1 MVDPSLHEYAG
12 HEPPDFETC
21 RVVETHISRL
31 FFTPDRVYKLLKP
44 IRTGFLDHTDATR
57 RMAAI
62 DAELA
67 LNRRL
72 APDVYLGSADLCEGE
87 VVVDRLIIMKRLPDD
102 RRLSVL
108 ATQPGFD
115 EHLRTVARAVAAF
128 HAGLPPVT
136 ESVPLS
142 TADGLSGF
150 WRSSIDDMRPLV
162 GKLFESDEFDDVE
175 RLTHKYLD
183 HHATM
188 FEHRRSAGF
197 VRDGHGDLTA
207 GDIFMLDD
215 GPRIL
220 DCLAFDDTYRI
231 SDVLADVAF
240 LVMDV
245 ERLAGSEAARRLL
258 RWYCEFTGEH
268 HPSSLAHHYVAYRA
282 HVRAKVAALRWTQ
295 GDAASAAEARQYH
308 AQACDHLR
316 RAQVSLVLLGG
327 GPGTGKSTLAGA
339 LSGAMGWPVVDAD
352 SLRKDLRGIDHDDH
366 HVDLHPDLYSEATT
380 EQTYCGLIDHAAT
393 LLDAGE
399 SVVLDATWARADH
412 REQARRAAHQHGAR
426 LIELECHVDPAVAKA
441 RIDRRQ
447 RSGTDPS
454 DATPDL
460 VGARRDVWR
469 AALPVDTSDAVDSIC
484 DWVIAR
490 TLTR

>member
-1 MVDPSLHEYAG
+1 
-12 HEPPDFETC
+12 
-21 RVVETHISRL
+21 
-31 FFTPDRVYKLLKP
+31 
-44 IRTGFLDHTDATR
+44 
-57 RMAAI
+57 
-62 DAELA
+62 
-67 LNRRL
+67 
-72 APDVYLGSADLCEGE
+72 
-87 VVVDRLIIMKRLPDD
+87 
-102 RRLSVL
+102 
-108 ATQPGFD
+108 
-115 EHLRTVARAVAAF
+115 
-128 HAGLPPVT
+128 
-136 ESVPLS
+136 
-142 TADGLSGF
+142 
-150 WRSSIDDMRPLV
+150 
-162 GKLFESDEFDDVE
+162 
-175 RLTHKYLD
+175 
-183 HHATM
+183 M

-258 RWYCEFTGEH
+258 RWYCEFTNEH

-426 LIELECHVDPAVAKA
+426 LIELECHVDPAVARA

-454 DATPDL
+454 DAIPDL
-460 VGARRDVWR
+460 VGAPRDLWR
-469 AALPVDTSDAVDSIC
+469 AALRVDTSDAVDSIC

-490 TLTR
+490 TRTR